1 VVADRF
7 GRPHLRP
14 VGAPTGSSRS
24 SRVAWPVAAGLA
36 AAAASTLTTAG
47 AAAAAGRQ
55 ADLAL
60 QPIELA
66 LRVGLLL
73 AAPCAGAL
81 LAAIAVP
88 KGGGRWPLAAI
99 VIGVPIGPLLVLRL
113 DRLGQFGVVPA
124 LLTAAVL
131 VLWGIAGAML
141 ASSWWRRPART
152 VDRSALPGGGEVTIG
167 SIGPLHDP
175 DGAAGGGEDP
185 GGPDW
190 DRQGGP
196 GWDPGAGRGGPGAG
210 PGLGGPGW
218 DPGPGGRPDRADRAD
233 PTDPTDPRD
242 PPGGL
247 AG

>member
-1 VVADRF
+1 VVADRL
-7 GRPHLRP
+7 GRPNLRP
-14 VGAPTGSSRS
+14 LGAPAPSSRS

-73 AAPCAGAL
+73 AAPLAGAL
-81 LAAIAVP
+81 LAAIAIP
-88 KGGGRWPLAAI
+88 KGGGRWTLAAI
-99 VIGVPIGPLLVLRL
+99 GLGVPIGPLLVLRL
-113 DRLGQFGVVPA
+113 DRLGQFGVVPS

-131 VLWGIAGAML
+131 ILWGIAGAML

-152 VDRSALPGGGEVTIG
+152 VDRSALPG
-167 SIGPLHDP
+167 
-175 DGAAGGGEDP
+175 A
-185 GGPDW
+185 
-190 DRQGGP
+190 
-196 GWDPGAGRGGPGAG
+196 
-210 PGLGGPGW
+210 
-218 DPGPGGRPDRADRAD
+218 DPGPGGAGP
-233 PTDPTDPRD
+233 DPTDPRD

-247 AG
+247 AGRDPADPRDPPGGLAG

>member
-1 VVADRF
+1 VVADRL
-7 GRPHLRP
+7 GRPGLRP
-14 VGAPTGSSRS
+14 NPSERSASSRP

-81 LAAIAVP
+81 LAAIAIP
-88 KGGGRWPLAAI
+88 RGGGRSTLAAI
-99 VIGVPIGPLLVLRL
+99 GIGVPIGPLVVLRL
-113 DRLGQFGVVPA
+113 DRLEQFGAVPT

-131 VLWGIAGAML
+131 ILWGIAGAML

-152 VDRSALPGGGEVTIG
+152 VDRTALPGAEA
-167 SIGPLHDP
+167 PP
-175 DGAAGGGEDP
+175 AEPA
-185 GGPDW
+185 
-190 DRQGGP
+190 
-196 GWDPGAGRGGPGAG
+196 
-210 PGLGGPGW
+210 
-218 DPGPGGRPDRADRAD
+218 
-233 PTDPTDPRD
+233 DPTDPRD

>member
-1 VVADRF
+1 
-7 GRPHLRP
+7 
-14 VGAPTGSSRS
+14 
-24 SRVAWPVAAGLA
+24 VAWPLAAGLA

-73 AAPCAGAL
+73 AAPLAGAL

-88 KGGGRWPLAAI
+88 RGGGRWTLAAI
-99 VIGVPIGPLLVLRL
+99 GIGVPIGPLLVLRL
-113 DRLGQFGVVPA
+113 DRLGQFGLVPA

-131 VLWGIAGAML
+131 ILWGIAGAML

-152 VDRSALPGGGEVTIG
+152 VDRSALPGAGEVTIG
-167 SIGPLHDP
+167 SHDPLHDP
-175 DGAAGGGEDP
+175 LHDPHGVAGGGE
-185 GGPDW
+185 
-190 DRQGGP
+190 
-196 GWDPGAGRGGPGAG
+196 
-210 PGLGGPGW
+210 GLGGPDPGPDGPAGAREGPRRLSW
-218 DPGPGGRPDRADRAD
+218 DPGEADPD